1 MNNTIID
8 ESSESTEFY
17 TRAYIKKNARSYVI
31 YLFFN
36 LMFLILSLV
45 IPYYLSLC
53 VDAILKEGGWNTV
66 ISMLGKFFFL
76 AVAEGVLFLIISEW
90 NVKLSNIV
98 AFQIEFDTLR
108 YIKFVKY
115 EALRKF
121 DNVYLTQR
129 INNDAVMIGD
139 YLVEKIPVFIKN
151 IVLILFLIPIMFYM
165 YVPMGI
171 FLVIFIVVF
180 YVAYFG
186 TKNVLYKRNH
196 EMMEAQSKFFSMIDN
211 QIFNMLV
218 IKINA
223 WYKEKDKEFVGAVS
237 NFFEKSMEY
246 FRVDFSL
253 TAFNEFLSR
262 IAYAGSILI
271 LGWAVA
277 HGRVSVG
284 ILTTVFMYIEM
295 ILSKI
300 KDLTEIGKNRES
312 YRVAVNRMEN
322 LFQLEKEENGK
333 EVLEEIDTVTVNQ
346 LAVRG
351 DKNFIF
357 KGKSAELK
365 KENIYLLYGE
375 NGTGKST
382 FIETL
387 TGVLEAAEG
396 KILYNGKDISE
407 LDMYEVRRNL
417 VAITEQ
423 EPMLQDGTIRENLLY
438 GLNSEKEKIE
448 DEAGLLEF
456 VKRKPEGMNTYISNR
471 NTNLSG
477 GEKQKIAVCRSMLK
491 ESDILILDE
500 PTSAMD
506 DISVKRLVEELKRF
520 KENHII
526 IVISHDSRLQ
536 DIADEVIRF
545 K

>member
-1 MNNTIID
+1 M
-8 ESSESTEFY
+8 
-17 TRAYIKKNARSYVI
+17 KK
-31 YLFFN
+31 
-36 LMFLILSLV
+36 
-45 IPYYLSLC
+45 
-53 VDAILKEGGWNTV
+53 G
-66 ISMLGKFFFL
+66 
-76 AVAEGVLFLIISEW
+76 
-90 NVKLSNIV
+90 
-98 AFQIEFDTLR
+98 
-108 YIKFVKY
+108 
-115 EALRKF
+115 
-121 DNVYLTQR
+121 
-129 INNDAVMIGD
+129 
-139 YLVEKIPVFIKN
+139 
-151 IVLILFLIPIMFYM
+151 
-165 YVPMGI
+165 
-171 FLVIFIVVF
+171 
-180 YVAYFG
+180 
-186 TKNVLYKRNH
+186 
-196 EMMEAQSKFFSMIDN
+196 
-211 QIFNMLV
+211 
-218 IKINA
+218 
-223 WYKEKDKEFVGAVS
+223 
-237 NFFEKSMEY
+237 
-246 FRVDFSL
+246 
-253 TAFNEFLSR
+253 
-262 IAYAGSILI
+262 
-271 LGWAVA
+271 
-277 HGRVSVG
+277 
-284 ILTTVFMYIEM
+284 
-295 ILSKI
+295 
-300 KDLTEIGKNRES
+300 
-312 YRVAVNRMEN
+312 
-322 LFQLEKEENGK
+322 
-333 EVLEEIDTVTVNQ
+333 
-346 LAVRG
+346 
-351 DKNFIF
+351 
-357 KGKSAELK
+357 
-365 KENIYLLYGE
+365 NIYLLYGE

-456 VKRKPEGMNTYISNR
+456 VKRKPGGMNTYISNR

>member
-1 MNNTIID
+1 
-8 ESSESTEFY
+8 
-17 TRAYIKKNARSYVI
+17 
-31 YLFFN
+31 
-36 LMFLILSLV
+36 
-45 IPYYLSLC
+45 
-53 VDAILKEGGWNTV
+53 
-66 ISMLGKFFFL
+66 
-76 AVAEGVLFLIISEW
+76 
-90 NVKLSNIV
+90 
-98 AFQIEFDTLR
+98 
-108 YIKFVKY
+108 
-115 EALRKF
+115 
-121 DNVYLTQR
+121 
-129 INNDAVMIGD
+129 
-139 YLVEKIPVFIKN
+139 
-151 IVLILFLIPIMFYM
+151 
-165 YVPMGI
+165 
-171 FLVIFIVVF
+171 
-180 YVAYFG
+180 
-186 TKNVLYKRNH
+186 
-196 EMMEAQSKFFSMIDN
+196 MMEAQSKFFSMIDN

-357 KGKSAELK
+357 RGKSAELK
-365 KENIYLLYGE
+365 KGNIYLLYGE

-456 VKRKPEGMNTYISNR
+456 VKRKPGGMNTYISNR